1 MPQEKRLDMTDNDF
15 LSDRERLI
23 YQCLLIRMAE
33 QKVIDLY
40 PSDKIQSPVHLSIGQ
55 EAVAV
60 GLCAALR
67 ADDLLFPT
75 YRNHALFLAKGGGLK
90 AFFAELFGKETGGAR
105 GKAGSMHMLAPECGL
120 MPATAVVAS
129 NLPVAVGAALAERR
143 KGGSRLV
150 VAVFGD
156 GATEEGV
163 HHETLNM
170 AAILK
175 LPVLFVCED
184 NGYAVHAPLAQR
196 QSYDLPALVT
206 RYNIDVIEIA
216 AGHDPLVVRDDIA
229 AAVAAMRRDGRPRYV
244 IVKTY
249 RYKEHVGP
257 GDDFDA
263 GYRSSE
269 DLAAWLSRDVLVR
282 ESELVERFR
291 PRIAAE
297 IAEAVAF
304 AEASPWPPVSSLY
317 DNQV

>member
-1 MPQEKRLDMTDNDF
+1 MTQEKWLEMAENVFRN
-15 LSDRERLI
+15 DRERFV

-33 QKVIDLY
+33 QKIIELY

-67 ADDLLFPT
+67 PDDLLFPT
-75 YRNHALFLAKGGGLK
+75 YRNHALFLAKGGTLR

-143 KGGSRLV
+143 KGGTRLV
-150 VAVFGD
+150 AAVFGD

-163 HHETLNM
+163 HHESLNM
-170 AAILK
+170 AAILN

-184 NGYAVHAPLAQR
+184 NGYAVHAPVAQR
-196 QSYDLPALVT
+196 QSYDLPALVA
-206 RYNIDVIEIA
+206 RYGIGVSEIA
-216 AGHDPLVVRDDIA
+216 DGHDPEAVRDSIA
-229 AAVAAMRRDGRPRYV
+229 ATIAAMRADGRPRYV
-244 IVKTY
+244 VVKTY

-263 GYRSSE
+263 GYRSPR
-269 DLAAWLSRDVLVR
+269 DLQSWLERDPLLR
-282 ESELVERFR
+282 ESEIVERLR
-291 PRIAAE
+291 PRVAAE

-304 AEASPWPPVSSLY
+304 AEASPWPPLSSLH
-317 DNQV
+317 DLQA